1 MVVKLKTL
9 KQDHKVWNK
18 DVFGNVSTKKLE
30 ALVELGLWDAKE
42 REKTLTTE
50 KYEVKIGEVNEF
62 QKWAV
67 LEKILW
73 RQKSRELWLKEK
85 DKNIRF
91 FHKMANAQ
99 RRNFL
104 DNLRVNGD
112 LLEGVANA
120 FRCFLRWGSGDR
132 V

>member
-50 KYEVKIGEVNEF
+50 KYEVKRGVVNEF
-62 QKWAV
+62 QKWAM
-67 LEKILW
+67 LEEILW

-91 FHKMANAQ
+91 FHKIGQ
-99 RRNFL
+99 CPKEEFFGQL
-104 DNLRVNGD
+104 KSK
-112 LLEGVANA
+112 
-120 FRCFLRWGSGDR
+120 W
-132 V
+132 